1 MDNGASMRADD
12 WRNTKEAVANFRRL
26 LLCSKCSN
34 LMEEPVCLGMCEHML
49 CRSCAG
55 PRAGDG
61 CVVCR
66 SPAWVKDIQ
75 INRQLSSIVQLFC
88 GLESLLN
95 PAKQSD
101 SIVDNQTQPETAVF
115 KHKKNFKI
123 WFSPRSRKVRCQV
136 EKPSETAVPG
146 SRSTGGTAEAEPD
159 AVAAQCQ
166 DLSVFNFNSSS
177 QDSSSS
183 SSQKGNAVN
192 GKRPNLRPKKNTRRR
207 HEQVQG
213 VARTTRKQSKQ
224 NMKKKNLEAI
234 NQQWGIN
241 AEGHTSS
248 EPEHICADGARRSSK
263 RVSFQSPSVTSVE
276 PQLEVPQ
283 GSTNELS
290 SACSTIRGDPSG
302 DGIGVLNYQTQPG
315 RSVSNSVSLLH
326 KPSPN
331 YASPNENSGK
341 QDNMSSLENL
351 SKRTRVEEKNS
362 SLENTPKR
370 PRASPR
376 GRGRG
381 KSLSRMS
388 PAVLNPSSFTSPK
401 SDKSTKSSRREEM
414 PCPSVVP
421 LAVMESHSKSPR
433 SPGSSVRRPSSGS
446 PAVMKKN
453 HKGETPLHLA
463 AIKGDVEAIGELL
476 DQGADP
482 NLKDN
487 AGWTPLHEACNLGHL
502 AAVEVLVSRGAL
514 LNTPGYENDSPLHD
528 AAMNGH
534 AAVVKLLLQ
543 QGASQN
549 ILNLHGKRPADYA
562 VSPEMLEIFQEAS
575 EETQY
580 ANSRTSHSPSAS
592 LSVVGE
598 CLRSNQTA
606 VLLASKLSQAE
617 QNQLARLG
625 ALLGGRTADT
635 FSGAVSHVVVPEG
648 IMPTTYSTLLG
659 LLAGCWVVKYSW
671 VEACLQAGK
680 RLSEAEHEA
689 GEGPQRSRIN
699 RCSLLPSL
707 FDGCFFFLLGS
718 FKAPT
723 KEELA
728 KLLREGGGQLLCRQ
742 PKPDSDVT
750 QTLSAAAYHALPGSD
765 QALCTQYII
774 YDPQG
779 SYRPAVVRRGKVW
792 SAPST
797 WLIDCI
803 TAFRLLPVPDP
814 QIKA

>member
-1 MDNGASMRADD
+1 MDNGASTSTDD
-12 WRNTKEAVANFRRL
+12 WNKTKEAVANFRRL

-34 LMEEPVCLGMCEHML
+34 VMEEPVCLGVCEHML

-95 PAKQSD
+95 PTKQSD
-101 SIVDNQTQPETAVF
+101 SLVDTQSQPEAAIF

-136 EKPSETAVPG
+136 EQASETAVACSLSSG
-146 SRSTGGTAEAEPD
+146 VTSEPQP
-159 AVAAQCQ
+159 AQRQ
-166 DLSVFNFNSSS
+166 DLSVFNFNLSS
-177 QDSSSS
+177 QDSPSSPE
-183 SSQKGNAVN
+183 KGNNAN
-192 GKRPNLRPKKNTRRR
+192 GKRQKQRPKKNTRRKG
-207 HEQVQG
+207 EQVQG
-213 VARTTRKQSKQ
+213 VKRTTRKRTKQ

-241 AEGHTSS
+241 AQEHTSPG
-248 EPEHICADGARRSSK
+248 PEHICADGARRSSK
-263 RVSFQSPSVTSVE
+263 RVSFRSPGVSSDE
-276 PQLEVPQ
+276 PQPEVPQ
-283 GSTNELS
+283 GSANELS
-290 SACSTIRGDPSG
+290 PACSTIRDDPSG
-302 DGIGVLNYQTQPG
+302 DGVSVLNYQTQPG
-315 RSVSNSVSLLH
+315 QNGVNQQD

-331 YASPNENSGK
+331 NANPNEDSRK
-341 QDNMSSLENL
+341 QDKMSPSETP
-351 SKRTRVEEKNS
+351 SKRTGVEEQNS
-362 SLENTPKR
+362 TLEDTPKR

-381 KSLSRMS
+381 KSPSQMS
-388 PAVLNPSSFTSPK
+388 PAVFTPPSLVSPK
-401 SDKSTKSSRREEM
+401 SDKSTKSSGREEM
-414 PCPSVVP
+414 QGPSVVP
-421 LAVMESHSKSPR
+421 LAVRESRSKSPC
-433 SPGSSVRRPSSGS
+433 SPGSSVRRHSSGS

-463 AIKGDVEAIGELL
+463 AIKGDVDAVKELL
-476 DQGADP
+476 GQGADP

-487 AGWTPLHEACNLGHL
+487 AGWTPLHEACNLGYL
-502 AAVEVLVSRGAL
+502 AVVEELVSRGAL

-528 AAMNGH
+528 AVMNGH
-534 AAVVKLLLQ
+534 PAVVKLLLQ
-543 QGASQN
+543 LGASQN
-549 ILNLHGKRPADYA
+549 VLNLHGKRPADYA

-580 ANSRTSHSPSAS
+580 ANSRASPSPSAS

-598 CLRSNQTA
+598 CLRSGQAA
-606 VLLASKLSQAE
+606 VLLASRLSQAE
-617 QNQLARLG
+617 QSRLARLG
-625 ALLGGRTADT
+625 VLLGGRVADT

-648 IMPTTYSTLLG
+648 KMPTTYSSLLG
-659 LLAGCWVVKYSW
+659 LVAGCWVVKYSW
-671 VEACLQAGK
+671 VEACLRAGK
-680 RLSEAEHEA
+680 WLSEAEHEA
-689 GEGPQRSRIN
+689 GDGPQRSRSN

-723 KEELA
+723 KDELA
-728 KLLREGGGQLLCRQ
+728 KLLREAGGQILSRQ

-774 YDPQG
+774 YDPRG

-803 TAFRLLPVPDP
+803 AAFQLLPVPDL
-814 QIKA
+814 QA